1 MSAGAPAE
9 DQPADSPSPRR
20 FFCLRCR
27 LWVAALLLILF
38 AAGLAAVSRLPRLLD
53 PQTHRAL
60 FEHALSRAL
69 GAKVTAGMV
78 TADLRDGALAVRVDD
93 LVILDDHEKPAI
105 SIRNIAANLALWPSG
120 DALDVS
126 SLAITRPEGRLL
138 RRRDGTFNIPALET
152 SITAANLELRAPARR
167 LLRLFGVI
175 SITGGELRWTDN
187 MISAPPVALT
197 LSEFGLNVAAPRPG
211 GRRELTCSA
220 RLSANDEAA
229 GAFEIRGAVG
239 TEKVEEAPE
248 IAFEGSVKLHS
259 LRAGPVWP
267 YLDPLL
273 PLQRLEGAVSLDAV
287 VRADTSGR
295 YRSRGTLRVA
305 SLAIA
310 YRQAF
315 SEGLRPEDVTIE
327 HDVEGDLSRIALRRA
342 YITLGG
348 LAAHVTGEV
357 GAMNTPN
364 PRFTVSVS
372 SNDMTVA
379 ELRQF
384 IPEGAL
390 TAQQSA
396 FFSGNLREGS
406 VRLEG
411 LSFAGDMEMLRHL
424 DNEAAY
430 QAASGG
436 LAVNGVSLEF
446 ESLPHAFEGVGGAAR
461 LEGGRLRLSGL
472 TGRYGDSQLTDV
484 TGWVD
489 RLAGWP
495 VFDLHLVA
503 DLDIEQARQSIARRI
518 TNPQLRSHFDRVDE
532 TTGSLTLDMAVA
544 GDTERLRET
553 FTATGQMEVKDA
565 GARSEE
571 FGLPV
576 RDINGS
582 IEMNLRD
589 LTIRSLT
596 WQAGDSFFTF
606 SGALRDVFL
615 PEPSFDLA
623 LSARVELADLDSI
636 RYVNLGPIYQRR
648 GMARLDTKLTGA
660 FANFTFANRLD
671 LTDAGFRFSDLIDKR
686 PGLTNVYT
694 FDGAVQGQEKVVIRR
709 LLVDVGSS
717 RLEMNG
723 HVGKFLRGEDI
734 DLTISSQEA
743 RFDDLDRFTVFL
755 DDIASS
761 GSLAGSISL
770 RLPAGE
776 KILSMDGE
784 VNVRGATFKLPIF
797 ESPFRNA
804 DGRFE
809 FSGGKIFLRGG
820 QGVFGDGMFTMEGS
834 AALGGVNVFTLD
846 ARTTRLNL
854 YDLFGAPEEAPA
866 PPAPTEPEPPADSA
880 TSNPFEGRWTIRVLS
895 GGGAI
900 GPLTYSDLDTVIRYE
915 NDRFE
920 IDPFVFSA
928 HGGVWDWKGNI
939 TAVNAAMEFDST
951 IDIRDLD
958 MAAYLTESAQYE
970 AIAAGRLN
978 LRGEVAGHGAKW
990 RQIKKTLDGKFDVV
1004 AGPGVIRRFNLLS
1017 KIFSLL
1023 NLSQYFKLR
1032 LPDLAVEGMP
1042 FDGLM
1047 GSFQLASGVART
1059 SDLLIESESMRLAA
1073 VGDYDVARN
1082 LVNMKVGVMPFIA
1095 VDRVISSIPLV
1106 GDVLTDERGSMIT
1119 SYYAVEGPLD
1129 NPKVESTPL
1138 ESIAVTIVGFF
1149 ERLFKLPSVT
1159 WQKLKDLNRPADG
1172 AGNTRP

>member
-9 DQPADSPSPRR
+9 DQPADPSPPRR

-27 LWVAALLLILF
+27 LWVAVVLLLLF
-38 AAGLAAVSRLPRLLD
+38 AAGLAAVSRLPGLLD
-53 PQTHRAL
+53 PQSHRAL
-60 FEHALSRAL
+60 FEHALSQAL
-69 GAKVTAGMV
+69 GAKVTSGAV
-78 TADLRDGALAVRVDD
+78 TADIRDGALAVRVDD
-93 LVILDDHEKPAI
+93 LVILDDREKPAI
-105 SIRNIAANLALWPSG
+105 SIRGIAAELALWREGDAANL
-120 DALDVS
+120 S
-126 SLAITRPEGRLL
+126 SLAINRPEGRLL

-152 SITAANLELRAPARR
+152 SMDAANLELRAPARR
-167 LLRLFGVI
+167 LLRLFDVI
-175 SITGGELRWTDN
+175 SVTGGELRWTDN
-187 MISAPPVALT
+187 MISAPPVSLT
-197 LSEFGLNVAAPRPG
+197 LSDFGFSVAAPQPG
-211 GRRELTCSA
+211 GRRALYTSA
-220 RLSANDEAA
+220 RLSANGQPA
-229 GAFEIRGAVG
+229 GAFEVRGAVG
-239 TEKVEEAPE
+239 AENVEGEPE
-248 IAFEGSVKLHS
+248 IGFEGSVKLDA

-273 PLQRLEGAVSLDAV
+273 PMQRLEGAVSLDAA

-305 SLAIA
+305 SLDIA

-315 SEGLRPEDVTIE
+315 SEGLRPEDVTIA
-327 HDVEGDLSRIALRRA
+327 HDVEGNLSHIGLRRA
-342 YITLGG
+342 DVALGG
-348 LAAHVTGEV
+348 LAAHVTGSV
-357 GAMNTPN
+357 DAMNTPN

-372 SNDMTVA
+372 SNDMPVA

-384 IPEGAL
+384 IPGVAL

-396 FFSGNLREGS
+396 FFSDNLREGS

-411 LSFAGDMEMLRHL
+411 LSFTGDLEMLRHL
-424 DNEAAY
+424 DDEAAY
-430 QAASGG
+430 RAASGG
-436 LAVNGVSLEF
+436 LAVNGVTLEF
-446 ESLPHAFEGVGGAAR
+446 ASLPHAFEAMGGAVR

-472 TGRYGDSQLTDV
+472 TGKYGDSRLTDI

-495 VFDLHLVA
+495 VFDVHIIA
-503 DLDIEQARQSIARRI
+503 DLDIEQARQSVARRI

-532 TTGSLTLDMAVA
+532 TAGSLTLDVAVA
-544 GDTERLRET
+544 GDTGRLQET
-553 FTATGQMEVKDA
+553 FTATGQMEIKDA

-589 LTIRSLT
+589 MTVRSLT
-596 WQAGDSFFTF
+596 WRAGDSFFAF
-606 SGALRDVFL
+606 SGAVRDVFL
-615 PEPSFDLA
+615 PEPKFDLA

-636 RYVNLGPIYQRR
+636 RYINLGPIYQRR
-648 GMARLDTKLTGA
+648 GMARLDTKLTGS
-660 FANFTFANRLD
+660 FANFTIANRLD
-671 LTDAGFRFSDLIDKR
+671 LTDAGFRFGDMIDKR

-694 FDGAVQGQEKVVIRR
+694 FEGAVQGQEKVVIRR

-717 RLEMNG
+717 RLEMTG

-734 DLTISSQEA
+734 DLTISSAEA

-755 DDIASS
+755 DDAASA
-761 GSLAGSISL
+761 GSLAGAISL
-770 RLPAGE
+770 SRPAGE
-776 KILSMDGE
+776 KNLRLDGE
-784 VNVRGATFKLPIF
+784 VAVRGATFKLPIF
-797 ESPFRNA
+797 ESPFRGA

-809 FSGGKIFLRGG
+809 FSGSKIFLRGG
-820 QGVFGDGMFTMEGS
+820 QGVFGDGVFTMEG
-834 AALGGVNVFTLD
+834 AVALGDTNVFTLD
-846 ARTTRLNL
+846 ARATRLNL
-854 YDLFGAPEEAPA
+854 YDLFGTPEEAPA
-866 PPAPTEPEPPADSA
+866 PPAPKEPAPPPGAE
-880 TSNPFEGRWTIRVLS
+880 TPNPFEGQWTIRIAS
-895 GGGAI
+895 GAGTI
-900 GPLTYSDLDTVIRYE
+900 GPLTYSDLDTVIRYQ
-915 NDRFE
+915 NGRFE
-920 IDPFVFSA
+920 IDPFLFSA
-928 HGGVWDWKGNI
+928 HGGVWDWKAAL
-939 TAVNAAMEFDST
+939 TAVNAAMEFEST
-951 IDIRDLD
+951 VDIRDLD

-978 LRGEVAGHGAKW
+978 LRGEVAGHGARW
-990 RQIKKTLDGKFDVV
+990 RQIKKTLDGRFDVV

-1042 FDGLM
+1042 FDGLS

-1059 SDLLIESESMRLAA
+1059 NDLLIESESMRLGA
-1073 VGDYDVARN
+1073 VGDYDIARN
-1082 LVNMKVGVMPFIA
+1082 QVNMKVGVMPFIA

-1119 SYYAVEGPLD
+1119 SYYTVDGPLD
-1129 NPKVESTPL
+1129 NPKVEATPL

-1159 WQKLKDLNRPADG
+1159 WEKLKGLNHPADG
-1172 AGNTRP
+1172 KGNTRP